1 MATWNPC
8 KTARRTTPATAMASF
23 PRPHG
28 QFVSARRHAT
38 HFRRLGRSK
47 TVPQAADGNGI
58 SPKPFPNEDEV
69 MTVDTLASVLQPR
82 PSPYCANNNNG
93 EGFVHPRDRVM
104 LQALEFYS
112 EESAGSRCGGAAA
125 YSTQDLCIQL
135 DKYAVRSGPRS
146 NIYFDPKKVTA
157 AIVTCGGLCP
167 GLNDVVKN
175 LVLQLTGYGVPDG
188 NILGIRYGF
197 SGFYELEHPP
207 RNLTVNS
214 VENIQLMGG
223 TILGTSRGGSN
234 MKKIVEALKMQGI
247 NMVFVVGGNGGNAG
261 ASAIAKE
268 CMAQDHKCAVVGI
281 PKSIDND
288 ILVIDKT
295 FGFDTAVEE
304 AERAILSAKVE
315 AYSAKRGVGI
325 VKLMGRQSGF
335 IALHAS
341 MAAGEADI
349 CLIPEVKFRLER
361 VLQYIDYLLEV
372 KGHCVIVIAEGAG
385 QDILQSSDE
394 VGTDASGNPILAD
407 VGVWLRD
414 EVKRHFKE
422 AGRKPADVKYIDPS
436 YMIRASKCIS
446 SDAIYCQVLAQGA
459 VHGAFAGFTNMTVG
473 LVNTHYVYLP
483 TPVIIQAPRSVNP
496 QGRMWNRM
504 TASNGQPDFDSD
516 EPLRSRRYL
525 FHA

>member
-1 MATWNPC
+1 M
-8 KTARRTTPATAMASF
+8 
-23 PRPHG
+23 
-28 QFVSARRHAT
+28 
-38 HFRRLGRSK
+38 
-47 TVPQAADGNGI
+47 
-58 SPKPFPNEDEV
+58 PFPKDDEV
-69 MTVDTLASVLQPR
+69 MTIDTLASVLQPR

-93 EGFVHPRDRVM
+93 EGFVHPKDRVV
-104 LQALEFYS
+104 LQALEFYDDQ
-112 EESAGSRCGGAAA
+112 SAGSRCGGAAA

-146 NIYFDPKKVTA
+146 SIYFDPKKVTA

-188 NILGIRYGF
+188 
-197 SGFYELEHPP
+197 
-207 RNLTVNS
+207 
-214 VENIQLMGG
+214 
-223 TILGTSRGGSN
+223 TSW
-234 MKKIVEALKMQGI
+234 AYGI

-268 CMAQDHKCAVVGI
+268 CMAQDYKCAVVGI

-394 VGTDASGNPILAD
+394 VGTDASGNPILSD

-414 EVKRHFKE
+414 EVKRYFKE
-422 AGRKPADVKYIDPS
+422 EGRSPADVKVACFSAKTANMDGF
-436 YMIRASKCIS
+436 AC
-446 SDAIYCQVLAQGA
+446 
-459 VHGAFAGFTNMTVG
+459 FAGG
-473 LVNTHYVYLP
+473 LFFV
-483 TPVIIQAPRSVNP
+483 
-496 QGRMWNRM
+496 
-504 TASNGQPDFDSD
+504 
-516 EPLRSRRYL
+516 
-525 FHA
+525 